1 MSRFGSDLKIIII
14 GNSGTGKTSLVNK
27 WTKNIFD
34 ESYQATLVSGFGFK
48 IFEVMENYIEF
59 NYGIQL
65 DKTNLLQ

>member
-34 ESYQATLVSGFGFK
+34 ESYQATLVSGFGFQN
-48 IFEVMENYIEF
+48 F
-59 NYGIQL
+59 
-65 DKTNLLQ
+65 